1 MSLLLD
7 ALKKAAEQK
16 LQKSRPEASEQIS
29 PDETLIRA
37 DADDVIGFDESSAG
51 SDRID
56 ETELDHS
63 EIRSRLENDLS
74 QRIAGDETGLDIP
87 DVTESRTVSAPSE
100 QGGDEETGLDITE
113 AAETVSRPV
122 AAENVT
128 ADDTGLDIPDVIEAR
143 MESGRAEAAD
153 DTGLDI
159 AEVTDSRA
167 AELSEQMLSGDDQT
181 IYFEGEDV
189 TDFADED
196 EAVTVLAPAEDE
208 TDFSQPA
215 ATVNDIET
223 ALPQKGREPEE
234 KTEGEER
241 EDDQDLSLLLVEQT
255 DSNLNAGLTDGDLPP
270 DVEQRAGGSDLADL
284 ALVDTTGGDISA
296 EQTNTES
303 TAITSPTQAIGSADE
318 TRRGPSAIT
327 QSTLTR
333 AEATSTR
340 TYAPDN
346 YDRTLMPPRDDDA
359 SRIFS
364 GMKSDSDVVMT
375 PDYAKKVFRSKTS
388 AQRVQYYKAY
398 GAIALVILLAISFFG
413 ANEYQDES
421 FEIDASLRPL
431 KRDPM
436 PGVIKTEKPKTL
448 ELFAATDAESNA
460 RTIKIIETAGEETM
474 ATEAPVVV
482 EQVAGVETGGVEVE
496 VQETPP
502 TLVQAESTPEEAQQI
517 EVVEAEPVEVAS
529 SLSSALPEVEA
540 TDSRDNLHIKIGSQV
555 NDTDIWLQQAYS
567 AYQAGNYTQAMKLYN
582 RVLEVDPNNR
592 NALLARAAINI
603 HDGYTEAAIRDYR
616 KLLLANPKDTLALSS
631 LLTVASFSPEDTETQ
646 LKLMI
651 RNEPNS
657 PYLNFALANAYGAQ
671 NRWTEAQ
678 GYYFRALQNNPEDPN
693 YAYNLAVSLEHIS
706 QPASAITYYRLALEN
721 FESGLATFNRD
732 LVDERLQLLG
742 NL

>member
-1 MSLLLD
+1 
-7 ALKKAAEQK
+7 
-16 LQKSRPEASEQIS
+16 
-29 PDETLIRA
+29 
-37 DADDVIGFDESSAG
+37 
-51 SDRID
+51 
-56 ETELDHS
+56 
-63 EIRSRLENDLS
+63 
-74 QRIAGDETGLDIP
+74 
-87 DVTESRTVSAPSE
+87 
-100 QGGDEETGLDITE
+100 
-113 AAETVSRPV
+113 
-122 AAENVT
+122 
-128 ADDTGLDIPDVIEAR
+128 
-143 MESGRAEAAD
+143 
-153 DTGLDI
+153 
-159 AEVTDSRA
+159 
-167 AELSEQMLSGDDQT
+167 
-181 IYFEGEDV
+181 
-189 TDFADED
+189 
-196 EAVTVLAPAEDE
+196 
-208 TDFSQPA
+208 
-215 ATVNDIET
+215 
-223 ALPQKGREPEE
+223 
-234 KTEGEER
+234 
-241 EDDQDLSLLLVEQT
+241 
-255 DSNLNAGLTDGDLPP
+255 
-270 DVEQRAGGSDLADL
+270 
-284 ALVDTTGGDISA
+284 
-296 EQTNTES
+296 
-303 TAITSPTQAIGSADE
+303 
-318 TRRGPSAIT
+318 
-327 QSTLTR
+327 
-333 AEATSTR
+333 
-340 TYAPDN
+340 
-346 YDRTLMPPRDDDA
+346 MPPRDDDA

-693 YAYNLAVSLEHIS
+693 YAYNLAVRAHI
-706 QPASAITYYRLALEN
+706 PTGKCYNILSARPGK
-721 FESGLATFNRD
+721 F
-732 LVDERLQLLG
+732 
-742 NL
+742 